1 MATPKWKPG
10 TLYNPGAIVQRAS
23 TAAVVSGAIANPSF
37 ESGDTDWT
45 KGTGW
50 TIGLGTTV
58 DGAPTEFD
66 GAYRAQFN
74 ATVTDSYLE
83 SDSLIPVTAGRS
95 IKAQCMIRQGDSN
108 GGVAGARVL
117 LNWYDASEVLISR
130 SLGTLIDA
138 EPKTKYVVSTV
149 TGSAPATAA
158 FVKIGAVAFRNN
170 GSHPLWVD
178 TFSWNYTYQDVNAN
192 LVFRAVQPDAGF
204 SDALEPIWP
213 NVNGQQVIDND
224 VIWEAV
230 TASRVVW
237 EATPILVSGY
247 DEPEWPLD
255 MGGSVAD
262 NTIIWTAIPRRVVDE
277 KCPNTAIVAAA
288 ASKIFA
294 GDDDII
300 GFSATVNPLDW
311 TTAEDAGYLPFGLQ
325 SFGANPVTALGLY
338 RTNLVAFNSEG
349 FQMWQVDEDPANMAI
364 LDAVPIGCIYPRT
377 VFPVMNDLVFLSAV
391 GVRNISIAG
400 ASTNLQAGT
409 FGEAIDPLVLEAILA
424 DEFEPNAVFVPAF
437 GQYWLFFGDEA
448 FVLTITDVKKQS
460 WSRYTFPE
468 AITDWTLEGNTLLV
482 RTESN
487 YVWRFSAEAVYDDE
501 EIPGGEEGGT
511 NQPFDG
517 VIWWPYLDFNTLAV
531 EKMFVGLDLVM
542 SAPEGVAVSIGY
554 DQRDIDARTTDYEMD
569 ADNLPGKMVPIPCA
583 GPSFD
588 LRLRINGG
596 APWQWN
602 AAMIY
607 VKDMRPGA

>member
-23 TAAVVSGAIANPSF
+23 VAPVVSPAISNPSF
-37 ESGDTDWT
+37 ESGDTAWT
-45 KGTGW
+45 KGSGW
-50 TIGLGTTV
+50 TIQLGTTV
-58 DGAPTEFD
+58 GGAPTEFD
-66 GAYRAQFN
+66 GAWTAQFLGVF
-74 ATVTDSYLE
+74 T
-83 SDSLIPVTAGRS
+83 DSLILNTAFVPVTAGRR
-95 IKAQCMIRQGDSN
+95 INAQCMVRQGDSN
-108 GGVAGARVL
+108 GGVAGARVV
-117 LNWYDASEVLISR
+117 LNWYDAAQTLISQ
-130 SLGTLIDA
+130 STGLLIDA
-138 EPKTKYVVSTV
+138 EPQAKWKASTISA
-149 TGSAPATAA
+149 TAPANTAY
-158 FVKIGAVAFRNN
+158 VKIGALAFRNN
-170 GSHPLWVD
+170 GAHPLWVD
-178 TFSWNYTYQDVNAN
+178 SFSWDYTYQDVNAN
-192 LVFRAVQPDAGF
+192 LVFRAVQADAGF
-204 SDALEPIWP
+204 SGPIEPTWP

-224 VIWEAV
+224 VTWEAI
-230 TASRVVW
+230 TSSRVVW
-237 EATPILVSGY
+237 EANPILVSGY
-247 DEPEWPLD
+247 YEPDWPLD
-255 MGGSVAD
+255 MGGSVSD
-262 NTIIWTAIPRRVVDE
+262 NTIIWTAVPRRVIDE

-311 TTAEDAGYLPFGLQ
+311 TTEEDAGYLPFGLQ
-325 SFGANPVTALGLY
+325 TFGANPITALGLY

-391 GVRNISIAG
+391 GVRNIGIAG

-409 FGEAIDPLVLEAILA
+409 FGEAIDPLVAVAIQ
-424 DEFEPNAVFVPAF
+424 DGTYEPMGVFVPTF

-448 FVLTITDVKKQS
+448 FVLTITDVKRQS

-468 AITDWTLEGNTLLV
+468 AITDWTLEGSVLLV

-487 YVWRFSAEAVYDDE
+487 FVWRFSPDAVFDDE
-501 EIPGGEEGGT
+501 EIQGGEEGGT
-511 NQPFDG
+511 DTPFDG
-517 VIWWPYLDFNTLAV
+517 VIWWPYLDFNSIAV

-542 SAPEGVAVSIGY
+542 VAPNGVSVSVGY
-554 DQRDIDARTTDYEMD
+554 DQRDIDARTDDYDMD
-569 ADNLPGKMVPIPCA
+569 ADSLPGKMVPIPVA

-588 LRLRINGG
+588 LRLRITGG
-596 APWQWN
+596 AAWEWN
-602 AAMIY
+602 AAVIY